1 MSNGLN
7 KVLLIGNLA
16 ADSELKVT
24 QGGTSVLKF
33 RMGCSESYTDK
44 AGEKQQKTEWV
55 SCVLWGKVADSLH
68 RYLLKGKQ
76 VFVEGK
82 LQTTSWED
90 KDGTK
95 RYKTEV
101 NVASIKLLGSGGAS
115 ERRPPRE
122 DPSDP
127 PKPDNRRTFD
137 YDEDGNAVT
146 DDDLPF

>member
-24 QGGTSVLKF
+24 QNGTPVLKF

-44 AGEKQQKTEWV
+44 AGAKQQKTEWV
-55 SCVLWGKVADSLH
+55 SCVLWGKVGESLH
-68 RYLLKGKQ
+68 RYMLKGKQ
-76 VFVEGK
+76 VFVEGR

-101 NVASIKLLGSGGAS
+101 NVSSITLLGGGSSSGQERAPAS
-115 ERRPPRE
+115 S
-122 DPSDP
+122 PSSGDGEV
-127 PKPDNRRTFD
+127 ND
-137 YDEDGNAVT
+137 YPVE

>member
-33 RMGCSESYTDK
+33 RLACSETYTDK
-44 AGEKQQKTEWV
+44 SGAKQTKTEWV
-55 SCVLWGKVADSLH
+55 SCVLWGKVGESLH
-68 RYLLKGKQ
+68 RYLNKGKQ
-76 VFVEGK
+76 VFVEGR

-90 KDGTK
+90 RDGVK

-101 NVASIKLLGSGGAS
+101 NVASITLLGGGSSPGQNRAPASSPSSGAS
-115 ERRPPRE
+115 EV
-122 DPSDP
+122 D
-127 PKPDNRRTFD
+127 D
-137 YDEDGNAVT
+137 YPVE